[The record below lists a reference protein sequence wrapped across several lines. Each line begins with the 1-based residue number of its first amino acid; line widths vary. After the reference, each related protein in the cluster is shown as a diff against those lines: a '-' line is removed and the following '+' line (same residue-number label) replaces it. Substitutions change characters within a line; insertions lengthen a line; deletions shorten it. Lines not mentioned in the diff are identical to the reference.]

1 MRIAIVAVGK
11 ARASP
16 ERDLYRHFAARI
28 LWPLTLI
35 EVEEKKRLPAA
46 ELKEAEGRLLLAA
59 VPPRATI
66 WALDGRGK
74 ALSSEALAE
83 TLGKRRDSGDSDL
96 ALLIG
101 GADGLAVPVLERASL
116 RLSLGAMT
124 WPHMLVRGMLA
135 EQLYRAQQIL
145 AGHPYHRA

>member
-1 MRIAIVAVGK
+1 MRLAIVAVGK
-11 ARASP
+11 AKASP
-16 ERDLYRHFAARI
+16 ERDLYRHYAGRI
-28 LWPLTLI
+28 HWPLSLI
-35 EVEEKKRLPAA
+35 EVEEKRRLPAA

-59 VPPRATI
+59 VPPRTVL

-74 ALSSEALAE
+74 ALSSEALAAA
-83 TLGKRRDSGDSDL
+83 LGKLRDSGEAGLSL
-96 ALLIG
+96 AIG
-101 GADGLAVPVLERASL
+101 GADGLADAVLENARFS
-116 RLSLGAMT
+116 LSLGPMT

>member
-1 MRIAIVAVGK
+1 MRLAIVAVGK

-16 ERDLYRHFAARI
+16 ERELYRHYADRI
-28 LWPLTLI
+28 HWPMSLI
-35 EVEEKKRLPAA
+35 EVEEKRRLPAA

-59 VPPRATI
+59 VPPRAVL

-74 ALSSEALAE
+74 ALSSEALAAA
-83 TLGKRRDSGDSDL
+83 LGKLQDSGEAGL
-96 ALLIG
+96 ALAIG
-101 GADGLAVPVLERASL
+101 GADGLAGAVLEKARF